1 MKMGNDRGSI
11 ILASA
16 SPRRTELM
24 ALAGIEFSVV
34 PADICEDVLP
44 GEAPADHVLRLS
56 REKADAVAAT
66 HDGRFF
72 IGADTIV
79 VLDGAILGKPINDAD
94 AGRMLSALSG
104 RDHEVI
110 TGFTVFD
117 KISSVHISRSVCTE
131 VTFKKLE
138 EKEIAAYIAT
148 GCPMDKAGAYAI
160 QHDGF
165 HPVENFSHCYASV
178 MGLPLCHLTRTL
190 RQFGIEPA
198 ADVPSVCQQFNGYQ
212 CPVYRDVLN
221 GHKRE

>member
-1 MKMGNDRGSI
+1 MLLMGNNRDTI

-24 ALAGIEFSVV
+24 ALAGIQFTAV

-44 GEAPADHVLRLS
+44 GEAPPDHVMRLS

-66 HDGRFF
+66 NAGRFF

-79 VLDGAILGKPINDAD
+79 ALDGAILGKPAD
-94 AGRMLSALSG
+94 AADAMRMLSGLSG

-117 KISSVHISRSVCTE
+117 KVSGVHISRSVCTE
-131 VTFKKLE
+131 VTFKTLE

-160 QHDGF
+160 QGGAVHFVRSINGSYTN
-165 HPVENFSHCYASV
+165 VI
-178 MGLPLCHLTRTL
+178 GLPMTELYEVLQTM
-190 RQFGIEPA
+190 QAMDQI
-198 ADVPSVCQQFNGYQ
+198 VP
-212 CPVYRDVLN
+212 
-221 GHKRE
+221 

>member
-1 MKMGNDRGSI
+1 MGNKTGTI

-24 ALAGIEFSVV
+24 ALAGIEFSVI

-44 GEAPADHVLRLS
+44 GEAPTDHVVRLS
-56 REKADAVAAT
+56 YEKACAVAAKT
-66 HDGRFF
+66 EGRFF

-79 VLDGAILGKPINDAD
+79 VLDGAILGKPVDA
-94 AGRMLSALSG
+94 AHALQMLTGLSG
-104 RDHEVI
+104 RNHEVI

-117 KISSVHISRSVCTE
+117 TVSGTHVSRSVCTE

-160 QHDGF
+160 QGGAVHFVRSITGSYTN
-165 HPVENFSHCYASV
+165 VI
-178 MGLPLCHLTRTL
+178 GLPMTELY
-190 RQFGIEPA
+190 E
-198 ADVPSVCQQFNGYQ
+198 
-212 CPVYRDVLN
+212 VLQTMQAV
-221 GHKRE
+221 E

>member
-1 MKMGNDRGSI
+1 MGNNHGDI

-16 SPRRTELM
+16 SPRRTELL
-24 ALAGIEFSVV
+24 ALAGIEFTVV
-34 PADICEDVLP
+34 PADIREDVLP
-44 GEAPADHVLRLS
+44 GEAAADHVLRLS

-79 VLDGAILGKPINDAD
+79 VLDGEILGKPVNDAD
-94 AGRMLSALSG
+94 ALRMLSGLSG

-117 KISSVHISRSVCTE
+117 KVSGVHISRSVCTE

-138 EKEIAAYIAT
+138 EREIAAYIAT

-160 QHDGF
+160 QGGAVHFVRSINGSYTN
-165 HPVENFSHCYASV
+165 VI
-178 MGLPLCHLTRTL
+178 GLPMTELY
-190 RQFGIEPA
+190 E
-198 ADVPSVCQQFNGYQ
+198 
-212 CPVYRDVLN
+212 VLQTMQAV
-221 GHKRE
+221 G

>member
-1 MKMGNDRGSI
+1 MKMGNNHGSI

-44 GEAPADHVLRLS
+44 GEAPVDHVLRLS
-56 REKADAVAAT
+56 REKADDVAAA

-79 VLDGAILGKPINDAD
+79 VLDGAILGKPVDDAD
-94 AGRMLSALSG
+94 ATRMLASLSG

-117 KISSVHISRSVCTE
+117 RISSVHISRSVCTD

-160 QHDGF
+160 QGGAVHFVRSINGSYTN
-165 HPVENFSHCYASV
+165 VI
-178 MGLPLCHLTRTL
+178 GLPMTELYEVLQTM
-190 RQFGIEPA
+190 QAIE
-198 ADVPSVCQQFNGYQ
+198 
-212 CPVYRDVLN
+212 
-221 GHKRE
+221 

>member
-1 MKMGNDRGSI
+1 MKKNNHGAI

-44 GEAPADHVLRLS
+44 GEAPVDHVLRLS
-56 REKADAVAAT
+56 REKADAVAAA

-79 VLDGAILGKPINDAD
+79 VLDGAILGKPVDNAD
-94 AGRMLSALSG
+94 AARMLAGLSG

-117 KISSVHISRSVCTE
+117 MISSVHISRSVCTD

-160 QHDGF
+160 QGGAVHFVRSINGSYTN
-165 HPVENFSHCYASV
+165 VI
-178 MGLPLCHLTRTL
+178 GLPMTELYEVLQTM
-190 RQFGIEPA
+190 QAIE
-198 ADVPSVCQQFNGYQ
+198 
-212 CPVYRDVLN
+212 
-221 GHKRE
+221 